1 VIEKTMIRK
10 IALIANIV
18 ALIILLYPPIF
29 ICYLMVKHSD
39 AASIGIIGG
48 GDGPT
53 AVFYSFSFEYPN
65 IIPWL
70 LMVIL
75 LSTNI
80 YVIKTYNKKEK
91 IEFH

>member
-1 VIEKTMIRK
+1 MIRK
-10 IALIANIV
+10 IVFIANIV
-18 ALIILLYPPIF
+18 ALMFFLYPPIF
-29 ICYLMVKHSD
+29 ICYLMVKHWD
-39 AASIGIIGG
+39 GASIGIIGG

-53 AVFYSFSFEYPN
+53 AVFYSFSFDYQN

-80 YVIKTYNKKEK
+80 YVIKTYNKTEK
-91 IEFH
+91 